1 MNPVDVLLVEDCAG
15 DALLACQILAEFPMP
30 LKVHI
35 ALDGHQAL
43 QMLAGGTFSPRL
55 VLLDLTIPELSGLQV
70 LERYS
75 SPDIPVVVFTGSSR
89 ETDKR
94 LAMALGAS
102 EYIEKPTDLPAFRNA
117 LWGSIERWVFG
128 TSRRP
133 PQNPA

>member
-1 MNPVDVLLVEDCAG
+1 MTPVDVLLVEDCAG
-15 DALLACQILAEFPMP
+15 DALLACQILAAFPMP

-35 ALDGHQAL
+35 AMDGQQAL

-55 VLLDLTIPELSGLQV
+55 VLLDLSIPKISGLQV

-75 SPDIPVVVFTGSSR
+75 SPDIPVVVLSGSSR

-102 EYIEKPTDLPAFRNA
+102 EYIEKPKDLPSFQNA
-117 LWGSIERWVFG
+117 LWGSVEKWVFG
-128 TSRRP
+128 TSRT
-133 PQNPA
+133 A